1 MLTALRS
8 QSVSPST
15 KRSARRMRTG
25 LLGAAALASLLAL
38 VPTRAEAIPPA
49 LQAGTRPM
57 WGFFGMGGAIGMT
70 SFSGSQ
76 FRLSEEFGYH
86 FSGKSDGPAIGGI
99 LAESF
104 GSGFFGF
111 QVGPKFTWDFQ
122 IVRDLGVYLAPTAH
136 IAFALAG
143 AGGSAAAGFNFG
155 FGFEGKL
162 VIMNRGIVFFRP
174 FELDFF
180 AGDFPFQARYNL
192 SFGGGVIF

>member
-38 VPTRAEAIPPA
+38 APTRAEAIPPA
-49 LQAGTRPM
+49 LQSGTRPM
-57 WGFFGMGGAIGMT
+57 WAFFGMGGAIGI
-70 SFSGSQ
+70 SNLGSQ
-76 FRLSEEFGYH
+76 FRLTEEFGYH
-86 FSGKSDGPAIGGI
+86 FSGKSDGPAIGGF
-99 LAESF
+99 LSESF
-104 GSGFFGF
+104 GAGFFGF

-122 IVRDLGVYLAPTAH
+122 IVKDLGVYLAPTFH

-143 AGGSAAAGFNFG
+143 AGGSAVAGFNFG
-155 FGFEGKL
+155 LGFEGKL

-174 FELDFF
+174 FERDFVAAEYGF
-180 AGDFPFQARYNL
+180 GARYNL